1 MLAKGADGKAPARG
15 TLPPRQPL
23 ARLAPAFDG
32 ERLMGHVKF
41 LADERLEGRGAGSP
55 GLEEATAYVAKAF
68 ADAGL
73 QPAGDHGTFFQTLEE
88 QNGPDGK
95 PVVLRNVVGVLPGPE
110 PAWKTQSV
118 VLGAHV
124 DHLGRGWPDVR
135 EGMKGQV
142 HNGADDNASGV
153 AVLIEVARVLAS
165 EPRPR
170 SVVFVAF
177 TGEEWGLK
185 GSRRYV
191 KAMQRFPARD
201 AIAMVN
207 MDTVGRLHDKKL
219 VVFGTGGAREWP
231 FIVMGVSQTT
241 GVEATGIPDDPQG
254 SDQMAFR
261 EAGVPAVQLFSGA
274 NEDYHRP
281 TDDLEKIDAA
291 GMAKVAVFARETIA
305 YLAERPEPLHGAGA
319 PATPAAPG
327 GAEGGRKVLFG
338 TVPDFAHPGPGVKV
352 ASVLPDSPAAKAG
365 LQPGDIL
372 LSIAGEPLADL
383 RAYSE
388 LLKRRAPGDV
398 VKVVWK
404 RGETEMQADVTL
416 AAR

>member
-1 MLAKGADGKAPARG
+1 MS
-15 TLPPRQPL
+15 TLL
-23 ARLAPAFDG
+23 IEG
-32 ERLMGHVKF
+32 GH
-41 LADERLEGRGAGSP
+41 RLEGRGAGSP

-73 QPAGDHGTFFQTLEE
+73 QPAGDGGTFFQEFEE
-88 QNGPDGK
+88 PNGPDGK
-95 PVVLRNVVGVLPGPE
+95 PVKLRNVVGVLPGTKAE
-110 PAWKTQSV
+110 WKTQSV

-135 EGMKGQV
+135 EGAKGQV

-170 SVVFVAF
+170 NVVFVAF

-185 GSRRYV
+185 GSRHYV
-191 KAMQRFPARD
+191 KATTGGRFPARD

-207 MDTVGRLHDKKL
+207 MDCVGRLGDKKL

-241 GVEATGIPDDPQG
+241 GVDATGIPEDPQG
-254 SDQMAFR
+254 SDQLAFR

-281 TDDLEKIDAA
+281 TDDVEKIDAA

-319 PATPAAPG
+319 PAAPAAPG
-327 GAEGGRKVLFG
+327 AGGEGGRKVLFG

-352 ASVLPDSPAAKAG
+352 GSVLPDSPAAKAG
-365 LQPGDIL
+365 LQAGDVL
-372 LSIAGEPLADL
+372 VSLGGDPLADL

-388 LLKRRAPGDV
+388 VLKRHAPGDV

-404 RGETEMQADVTL
+404 RGESEMTADVTL